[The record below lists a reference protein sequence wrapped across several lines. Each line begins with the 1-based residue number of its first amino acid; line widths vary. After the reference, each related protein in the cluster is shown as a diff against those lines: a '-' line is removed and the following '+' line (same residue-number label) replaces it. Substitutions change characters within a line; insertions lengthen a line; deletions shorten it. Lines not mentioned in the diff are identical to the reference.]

1 MGTLLHVVP
10 LSLGEIRIQKR
21 LYRKSKNDLAIQPS
35 LFIPLKSEDC
45 AQSIFFH
52 SLVSKKGPM

>member
-1 MGTLLHVVP
+1 MGTSLHVVP
-10 LSLGEIRIQKR
+10 LSIGQVRIQKR
-21 LYRKSKNDLAIQPS
+21 LYRKSNNDIAIQPS
-35 LFIPLKSEDC
+35 WFIPLKSEDC